1 MFNPFLT
8 LGFQILSFCHM
19 LLAFYFKIVEMFT
32 YVYFF
37 DCVTEKCRVI

>member
-32 YVYFF
+32 YVYLIFLTARQR
-37 DCVTEKCRVI
+37 DVG